1 MAYNLGVRVGIDGEA
16 QFKAAI
22 KNITQQSKTLKAEQ
36 DALAKGFQSA
46 GDKSSAYEKKI
57 NLLNAQIDTQ
67 KELVDKLA
75 ERMKKSAAETG
86 ENSTETLKYK
96 EQVMKAQGA
105 LAAMESELDNTIDG
119 MDESGE
125 AADKNGERMS
135 KFGDTL
141 KAVGAALAAVA
152 VAAAA
157 AAVEL
162 GKEVIKA
169 YGQYEQLVGGVETLF
184 KESAPQVEEYA
195 KNAYKTAGMSANEYM
210 ETVTSFSASLITSLG
225 GDTAKAAQYADK
237 AITDMADN
245 ANKMGTD
252 VSSLQNAYA
261 GFAKGQYNMLDNL
274 KLGYG
279 GTKAEMERL
288 IRDAESL
295 DETFSVTHTK
305 TKKGADEITYSY
317 ADVVEAIHI
326 VQTNLGITGATAAEA
341 ENTIEGSINTLK
353 GAFEN
358 LIIGLGDANA
368 DVKTLADNVTQAFQ
382 NVMKNI
388 TPVIQNIV
396 AVLPTVVQTFL
407 TAISGMLPQ
416 LLTTFITIFNQ
427 VLTQLLALLPSII
440 PVVIQGIQMIA
451 TTIMENLP
459 MIIEIG
465 TQIITTLLEGFSQ
478 GDFAGQAVAVIVML
492 AKSLADNFPKIVA
505 AGIDA
510 ILALV
515 NGLLQPDAIGSLI
528 DAGVNLI
535 VSLILGLVE
544 ALPRLTAQI
553 PVVIS
558 AICEAIIQ
566 NLDKIIVGA
575 MQIVVAIGIA
585 IVQGI
590 PQILDAVFKALRA
603 IWDSFAE
610 TDWSQIGYNIMQ
622 GIGNGL
628 KSMVNTL
635 KQKARTFCTDILNSA
650 KSALGI
656 ASPSKVFRDV
666 VGKNI
671 ARGISTG
678 IDSEM
683 PSTIKDMQNQMDDLV
698 LGASA
703 TINGMD
709 SVVGTGSSVANNYGG
724 FVINV
729 NAQDGQSAQDIADE
743 VMYRI
748 QNAVQRREAVFA

>member
-1 MAYNLGVRVGIDGEA
+1 MAYDLGVRVGIDGEA
-16 QFKAAI
+16 EFKNQL
-22 KNITQQSKTLKAEQ
+22 KNIVQQSKTLKAEQ

-46 GDKSSAYEKKI
+46 GDKSSAYKDKI
-57 NLLNAQIDTQ
+57 NLLNKQIDVQ
-67 KELVDKLA
+67 REYVDKLT
-75 ERMKKSAAETG
+75 EKMKKSAEETG

-96 EQVMKAQGA
+96 EQVAKAQGA
-105 LAAMESELDNTIDG
+105 LAGMESELDKTIDG

-135 KFGDTL
+135 KFGEVL
-141 KAVGAALAAVA
+141 KTVGAALATVA
-152 VAAAA
+152 AAAAA

-162 GKEVIKA
+162 GKEVVKA
-169 YGQYEQLVGGVETLF
+169 YGKYEQLVGGVETLF

-210 ETVTSFSASLITSLG
+210 ETVTSFSASLISSLG
-225 GDTAKAAQYADK
+225 GDTTKAAQYADK

-279 GTKAEMERL
+279 GTKSEMERL

-358 LIIGLGDANA
+358 LITGLGDADA
-368 DVKTLADNVTQAFQ
+368 DVKTLADNVVTSFQ
-382 NVMKNI
+382 NVVNNI

-396 AVLPTVVQTFL
+396 AVLPTVVTAFL
-407 TAISGMLPQ
+407 GALSGMLPQ

-427 VLTQLLALLPSII
+427 VLTQLLALLPSVI

-451 TTIMENLP
+451 TTILENMP
-459 MIIEIG
+459 MLIEIG
-465 TQIITTLLEGFSQ
+465 TNIITTLLEGFSQ
-478 GDFAGQAVAVIVML
+478 GDFAGKAIEVIVML
-492 AKSLADNFPKIVA
+492 ANSLADNFPKIMD
-505 AGIDA
+505 AGINA
-510 ILALV
+510 ILALID
-515 NGLLQPDAIGSLI
+515 GLLQPDALGNLI
-528 DAGVNLI
+528 DAGANLLVSIIMGIVNNIPKIAAAIPKI
-535 VSLILGLVE
+535 V
-544 ALPRLTAQI
+544 T
-553 PVVIS
+553 
-558 AICEAIIQ
+558 AICDAIIQ

-575 MQIVVAIGIA
+575 MQIVVAIALA

-590 PQILDAVFKALRA
+590 PQILDGIFKALRA
-603 IWDSFAE
+603 IWDAF
-610 TDWSQIGYNIMQ
+610 TQTNWSDVGKNIME
-622 GIGNGL
+622 GIRNGL
-628 KSMVNTL
+628 KNMVASL
-635 KQKARTFCTDILNSA
+635 KEAARNMARSILESA

-656 ASPSKVFRDV
+656 ASPSKEFAKL
-666 VGKNI
+666 GKQI
-671 ARGISTG
+671 PAGLEKG
-678 IDSEM
+678 IDNAM
-683 PSTIKDMQNQMDDLV
+683 PAAIADMKEQMDDLV

-703 TINGMD
+703 TINGAD
-709 SVVGTGSSVANNYGG
+709 AVIGTGNVANNYGG

-729 NAQDGQSAQDIADE
+729 NASEGQSAKDIADE

-748 QNAVQRREAVFA
+748 QSAVSRREAVFA